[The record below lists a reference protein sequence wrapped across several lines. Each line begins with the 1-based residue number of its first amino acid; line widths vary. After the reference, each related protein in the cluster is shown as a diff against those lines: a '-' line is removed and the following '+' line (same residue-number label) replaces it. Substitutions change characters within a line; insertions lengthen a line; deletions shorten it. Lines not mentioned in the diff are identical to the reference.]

1 MVVGHEHHVEQLLAL
16 RVDLPQ
22 PCVDSLQRLATPSNT
37 ASGTHT
43 SENGSVGRM
52 QEDGCRRTKTWR
64 GLVFMAFMTHGC
76 VSVFSW
82 LAASFKTVTGVAF
95 KATFILLL
103 SCPRPPPTE
112 TNQVFII
119 ELNAATSWRAAGF
132 VLLPPP
138 PPPPHWQNSDLNE
151 GEGRPRAEGLRFV
164 LHLVPDVLLHALL
177 LVDLLLLL
185 HVEEDPRRHRDGD
198 GVLRLRL
205 ERQEPTGE
213 RWSNRPA
220 DGR

>member
-1 MVVGHEHHVEQLLAL
+1 M
-16 RVDLPQ
+16 
-22 PCVDSLQRLATPSNT
+22 
-37 ASGTHT
+37 
-43 SENGSVGRM
+43 
-52 QEDGCRRTKTWR
+52 
-64 GLVFMAFMTHGC
+64 F
-76 VSVFSW
+76 
-82 LAASFKTVTGVAF
+82 SFKTATGVAF
-95 KATFILLL
+95 KATFVLLL
-103 SCPRPPPTE
+103 DCTPPPPPPPPTE
-112 TNQVFII
+112 KNQVFII
-119 ELNAATSWRAAGF
+119 KLNAATSWRAAG
-132 VLLPPP
+132 VVP
-138 PPPPHWQNSDLNE
+138 PPPPHWQNSDLDE

-220 DGR
+220 DGRRSQRLHLWPGEPFQLSSCFSDSGIADIEAIIQ